1 MRRRLPPVGRLLVMI
16 ALATWIMAAPAAP
29 PVLSVQVSLAGIPE
43 QTDIYEAVAIVHAAD
58 GGAFLAAP
66 FLRFERGVTAV
77 TSSAA
82 ETGGTVSLS
91 IGPVIDR
98 QRANWLVV
106 WRRDG
111 AVVARERGVVFV
123 RPDG

>member
-1 MRRRLPPVGRLLVMI
+1 MRRKIPPIERLLVMI
-16 ALATWIMAAPAAP
+16 ALAPWIMAAPAAP
-29 PVLSVQVSLAGIPE
+29 PVLSVQVSLAPIPE

-82 ETGGTVSLS
+82 EPGGTVSLS

-111 AVVARERGVVFV
+111 AVVGRERGVVFV

>member
-1 MRRRLPPVGRLLVMI
+1 MFSPVARLSAMI
-16 ALATWIMAAPAAP
+16 VLALWTMAASAAP
-29 PVLSVQVSLAGIPE
+29 PVLTVEVSLALIPE
-43 QTDIYEAVAIVHAAD
+43 QPDTYEAVAIVHAAD

-82 ETGGTVSLS
+82 ESGGTVSLS

-111 AVVARERGVVFV
+111 SVVGRERGVVFL
-123 RPDG
+123 RPGS